1 MFFGRLLPT
10 LMTFILAML
19 LLPGAA
25 LLAQEQGDEKA
36 QPVVAPAVQPVSP
49 PRQDDTAIVQDLS
62 KPADT
67 APPPDYVLGP
77 EDVIQVDVF
86 DVKELSN
93 LLVRV
98 DNDGTIG
105 LPLIGRVRASGL
117 NSQELKKQLEAE
129 WGKSYLENPQVSVF
143 VKEFHAQRV
152 AVIGAV
158 EEPGLYDLSSP
169 RTLIDMLSMAGGLS
183 KKMSGYAGR
192 YIYVTRKGGFAD
204 LLPAEGMRLLAPDKL
219 EVETRRLLYSG
230 DTSLNVE
237 IKAFDIVSVSKA
249 DIVYVAGSG
258 VKKPAGFILE
268 DRDKV
273 TVLQALAM
281 AEGFSN
287 NAMKHSAFVIR
298 TQPDGSRKRIPVDLG
313 KVVKG
318 QAPDIEMAANDML
331 YVPDSVEKAG
341 LKRGLESAVGTI
353 SGLIIFHTY

>member
-10 LMTFILAML
+10 LMTFSLAML
-19 LLPGAA
+19 LLPWTA
-25 LLAQEQGDEKA
+25 LLAQDQGDQKA
-36 QPVVAPAVQPVSP
+36 QPAIAPAAQPVGP
-49 PRQDDTAIVQDLS
+49 PRQDDTANVQDLS
-62 KPADT
+62 KPAEIT
-67 APPPDYVLGP
+67 PPPDYVVGP
-77 EDVIQVDVF
+77 EDVLQIDVF
-86 DVKELSN
+86 DVKELST

-117 NSQELKKQLEAE
+117 NSQELKKQLEAD

-158 EEPGLYDLSSP
+158 EEPGLYDLTSA

-183 KKMSGYAGR
+183 KRVSGASGR
-192 YIYVTRKGGFAD
+192 YVYITRKVGFED
-204 LLPAEGMRLLAPDKL
+204 LAPAAGMRLLAPDKL
-219 EVETRRLLYSG
+219 EVEIRRLLYSG
-230 DTSLNVE
+230 DASLNIE

-281 AEGFSN
+281 AEGFSS
-287 NAMKHSAFVIR
+287 NALKKSAFVVR
-298 TQPDGSRKRIPVDLG
+298 TQPDGSTKRINVDLG

-318 QAPDIEMAANDML
+318 RAPDIEMAGNDIL
-331 YVPDSVEKAG
+331 YVPKSAEKAG
-341 LKRGLESAVGTI
+341 LKRGMEAALGTI
-353 SGLIIFHTY
+353 SGLIVFHTY